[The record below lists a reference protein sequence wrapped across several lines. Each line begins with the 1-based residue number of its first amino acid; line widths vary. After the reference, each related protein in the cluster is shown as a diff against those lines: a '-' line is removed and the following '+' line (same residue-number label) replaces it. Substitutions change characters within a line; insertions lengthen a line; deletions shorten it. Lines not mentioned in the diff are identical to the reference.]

1 LIKFTKIAIHQK
13 KKKKKKQRE
22 RELPK
27 VSKQEKCKAGKVA
40 NVVV

>member
-1 LIKFTKIAIHQK
+1 MYKNRKTAKERE
-13 KKKKKKQRE
+13 RE